1 MNGRK
6 NLHSMSC
13 RALKLTCYTF
23 ILLWNERVA
32 ICSRSQSQTW
42 CSAQVAGANKLE
54 PVQGHNAQRCRKCAS
69 KLELVQGRRPVGAQK
84 NTGLAPPTVFSRDG
98 EAFSVGR
105 AQGSPP
111 HHQA

>member
-42 CSAQVAGANKLE
+42 CSAQVAGANKLK
-54 PVQGHNAQRCRKCAS
+54 PVQGHNAQRCRRCAS
-69 KLELVQGRRPVGAQK
+69 KLEPVQGRRPVGAQK
-84 NTGLAPPTVFSRDG
+84 NTGLAPHRRS
-98 EAFSVGR
+98 SVEMEKR
-105 AQGSPP
+105 SVPVA
-111 HHQA
+111 